1 MTNELRLL
9 AVLAHPDD
17 ESLGNGGMLA
27 KYAAEG
33 VKTHLVTATRGEQG
47 WFADPDEYPGPEELG
62 RIRETELR
70 SAGAVLGLHDISFL
84 DYHDGE
90 LADADH
96 DEVVG
101 KIVDHIRR
109 IRPHVVVTFDQN
121 GLYGHPDHIAICQFA
136 TAAVAAAAD
145 PEFAGPSNHDPHSVS
160 KLYYMAW
167 RNDEIANY
175 EEAFGE
181 LVMDIDGE
189 KRSSI
194 PWPAW
199 SITTRIDTSEY
210 WERAWEAISH
220 HKSQLPGY
228 QKLIGL
234 SDQTHKEMW
243 GAHDY
248 YRAFSRVATPKKEDD
263 LFAGIRQSDRPS
275 IANSTAILA

>member
-1 MTNELRLL
+1 MTDELRLL

-27 KYAAEG
+27 KYSAEG
-33 VKTHLVTATRGEQG
+33 VKTHLVTATRGQQG
-47 WFADPDEYPGPEELG
+47 WFAEPEDYPGPEELG
-62 RIRETELR
+62 RIREAELR
-70 SAGAVLGLHDISFL
+70 SAGEVLGLHEISFL
-84 DYHDGE
+84 DYQDGE

-101 KIVDHIRR
+101 KIADHIRR
-109 IRPHVVVTFDQN
+109 IKPHVVVTFDQN

-145 PEFAGPSNHDPHSVS
+145 PDFTDPSNRRPYSVP

-167 RNDEIANY
+167 RTSEIANY
-175 EEAFGE
+175 EKAFGE

-194 PWPAW
+194 PWPTW
-199 SITTRIDTSEY
+199 SITTRIDTSAH
-210 WERAWEAISH
+210 WQRAWEAISH
-220 HKSQLPGY
+220 HQSQLPGY

-234 SDQTHKEMW
+234 SEETHKEMW

-248 YRAFSRVATPKKEDD
+248 YRAFSRVATPQKEDD
-263 LFAGIRQSDRPS
+263 LFAGLRESDRSS
-275 IANSTAILA
+275 IGGDIALSA

>member
-1 MTNELRLL
+1 MTDELRLL

-17 ESLGNGGMLA
+17 ESLGNGGMLV

-33 VKTHLVTATRGEQG
+33 VKTHLVTATRGQQG
-47 WFADPDEYPGPEELG
+47 WFADPEDYPGPEELG
-62 RIRETELR
+62 RIREAELR
-70 SAGAVLGLHDISFL
+70 SAGEVLGLHEISFL
-84 DYHDGE
+84 DYQDGE

-145 PEFAGPSNHDPHSVS
+145 PGFAGPSNHPPYSVP

-167 RNDEIANY
+167 RTDEIANY
-175 EEAFGE
+175 EKAFGE

-199 SITTRIDTSEY
+199 SITTRIDTSDH
-210 WERAWEAISH
+210 WQRAWEAISH
-220 HKSQLPGY
+220 HQSQLPGY
-228 QKLIGL
+228 QKLISL
-234 SDQTHKEMW
+234 SEETHKEMW

-248 YRAFSRVATPKKEDD
+248 YRAFSRVATPRKEDD
-263 LFAGIRQSDRPS
+263 LFAGLRESDRSS
-275 IANSTAILA
+275 IGGDIALSA

>member
-17 ESLGNGGMLA
+17 ESLGNGGMLV

-47 WFADPDEYPGPEELG
+47 WFADPDDYPGPEELG
-62 RIRETELR
+62 RIREAELR
-70 SAGAVLGLHDISFL
+70 SAGEVLGLHEISFL
-84 DYHDGE
+84 DYRDGE
-90 LADADH
+90 LAGADH

-109 IRPHVVVTFDQN
+109 VRPHVVVTFDQN
-121 GLYGHPDHIAICQFA
+121 GLYGHPDHIAICHLT

-145 PEFAGPSNHDPHSVS
+145 PDYAGSSERTAYSVP

-167 RNDEIANY
+167 TVEDVARY

-194 PWPAW
+194 PWPEW
-199 SITTRIDTSEY
+199 SITTRIDSTDV
-210 WERAWEAISH
+210 WRQAWEAITH

-228 QKLIGL
+228 QKLISL
-234 SDQTHKEMW
+234 SDEVHEQMW
-243 GAHDY
+243 GGHRY
-248 YRAFSRVATPKKEDD
+248 YRAFSRVGGERKEDD
-263 LFAGIRQSDRPS
+263 LFAGLRGSDRSS
-275 IANSTAILA
+275 IGDRIALLV